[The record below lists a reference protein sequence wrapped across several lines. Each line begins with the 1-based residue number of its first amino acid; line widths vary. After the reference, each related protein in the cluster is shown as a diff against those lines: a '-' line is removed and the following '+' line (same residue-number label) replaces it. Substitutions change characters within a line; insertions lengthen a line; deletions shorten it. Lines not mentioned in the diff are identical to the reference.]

1 MPAKVNRCWLVWFT
15 GFFLKGEGQDGRWG
29 EAEEATMKI
38 ELDMF
43 NCHGML
49 TAWSN
54 VPGG

>member
-1 MPAKVNRCWLVWFT
+1 MPAKVNRCWLVWST